1 MTMLD
6 REQLL
11 KALEELE
18 KELAE
23 QKVRAELFIVGGAA
37 MAIAYNSRR
46 ATADIDAIFVP
57 TKEVRIAAERVAEK
71 LQINNDWLN
80 DGVKGFI
87 PGEDPDS
94 SIVYE
99 GPNLSVSAASPKFL
113 LAMKLM
119 ASRADRDLD
128 DIKFLYKL
136 CEFTTPEE
144 GLDLL
149 EKYYPAR
156 VIMPRVQFMLQ
167 EMFPKK
173 RSKDDDRG
181 YSR

>member
-18 KELAE
+18 KELAQ

-46 ATADIDAIFVP
+46 ATTDIDAIFVP

-71 LQINNDWLN
+71 LNIKDDWLN

-87 PGEDPDS
+87 PGEDPERS
-94 SIVYE
+94 SVYE
-99 GPNLSVSAASPKFL
+99 GPNLSVSAASTKFL

-119 ASRADRDLD
+119 ASRADRDHD

-167 EMFPKK
+167 EMFPEE